1 MRVLLTLGDR
11 SAGVQDIQV
20 LMRRCGVEM
29 NEAIFLLEAA
39 GGDVRAAAKLAS
51 SSTSWA
57 APAARAGFGSLTAA
71 TNLALANACKTSPP
85 EDAPGSPMDADEQWP
100 SIDQAMAAE
109 ADDWA
114 LVEDVADGEN
124 AQPDETW
131 VELDLEVRIAPLA
144 SCALV
149 LLLSPASGTSTHWLP
164 VPQGE
169 EAEKPASFKDKIL
182 TPADPSVAP
191 NRAPESNLTKPK
203 KEADKPP
210 ATACDMFRFDEAELH
225 GELIHGDKAWK
236 KHDSKGKRDGHS
248 KNSKKGSRQ
257 ARRERKNKER
267 STM

>member
-1 MRVLLTLGDR
+1 MACRHGGMAADLMDEAYRALKGS
-11 SAGVQDIQV
+11 SAEAGDIQV

-131 VELDLEVRIAPLA
+131 VELDLE
-144 SCALV
+144 
-149 LLLSPASGTSTHWLP
+149 
-164 VPQGE
+164 GE

-225 GELIHGDKAWK
+225 DELIHGDKAWK